1 MSRWRS
7 LAGVALAVGLAV
19 GCSITSPRPD
29 LSQYYVLTSIVSPAA
44 PPATRHPPAIGLGP
58 INLPGYL
65 DHNEIVTRVGPN
77 QLDLSPTDR
86 WAEPVDQNF
95 KNVLARNLG
104 QLIGT
109 DQIIQFPWYN
119 NVKLDYKIELSV
131 TRFDA
136 DQSGVVTL
144 NAKWIIREG
153 RGDRVLLAH
162 ESALTQPA
170 SSTSTAAEVAALSQ
184 SLGSLSQGIADAILQ
199 LQEQNAV
206 AGSERQLSASD

>member
-1 MSRWRS
+1 MRRR
-7 LAGVALAVGLAV
+7 LNLGGVALALGLAV

-29 LSQYYVLTSIVSPAA
+29 LSQYYVLTAIAPSAA
-44 PPATRHPPAIGLGP
+44 LPVMRHPPAIGLGP

-65 DHNEIVTRVGPN
+65 DHSEIATRVGPN
-77 QLDLSPTDR
+77 QLDFSPTDR

-109 DQIIQFPWYN
+109 DQIVQFPWFS
-119 NVKLDYKIELSV
+119 NVKLDYKIELNV

-144 NAKWIIREG
+144 NARWIIREA
-153 RGDRVLLAH
+153 RSDRVLLVH
-162 ESALTQPA
+162 EGSLTQPA
-170 SSTSTAAEVAALSQ
+170 STTSTAAEVAALSQ
-184 SLGSLSQGIADAILQ
+184 SLGSLSQAIADAIIHLQ
-199 LQEQNAV
+199 AQNV
-206 AGSERQLSASD
+206 QLSASD

>member
-1 MSRWRS
+1 MRDWRTI
-7 LAGVALAVGLAV
+7 AGFALALSLVG
-19 GCSITSPRPD
+19 GCSLTSPRPD
-29 LSQYYVLTSIVSPAA
+29 LSQYYVLTIIAPTAA
-44 PPATRHPPAIGLGP
+44 PPVTRHPPAIGLGP

-109 DQIIQFPWYN
+109 DQIVQFPWYSN
-119 NVKLDYKIELSV
+119 AKLDYKIELNV

-144 NAKWIIREG
+144 NAKWIIREA
-153 RGDRVLLAH
+153 RSDRVLLVH

-184 SLGSLSQGIADAILQ
+184 SLGSLSQGIANAIIQ
-199 LQEQNAV
+199 LQAQNV
-206 AGSERQLSASD
+206 QLSATD

>member
-1 MSRWRS
+1 MSRWRD
-7 LAGVALAVGLAV
+7 LAGVALTLGLAA

-29 LSQYYVLTSIVSPAA
+29 LSQYYVLTTIPAAA
-44 PPATRHPPAIGLGP
+44 PPVTRHPPAIGLGP

-109 DQIIQFPWYN
+109 DQIVQFPWYSN
-119 NVKLDYKIELSV
+119 AKLDYEIELNV

-144 NAKWIIREG
+144 NAKWIIREA
-153 RGDRVLLAH
+153 RTSRILLVH
-162 ESALTQPA
+162 ESALTRPA
-170 SSTSTAAEVAALSQ
+170 SSSSTGAEVAALSQ
-184 SLGSLSQGIADAILQ
+184 SLGSLSQAIADVIIQ
-199 LQEQNAV
+199 LQAQNV
-206 AGSERQLSASD
+206 QLSTSD

>member
-1 MSRWRS
+1 MSRWRT
-7 LAGVALAVGLAV
+7 LAGVALALELTV

-29 LSQYYVLTSIVSPAA
+29 LSQYYVLTTIAGLAA
-44 PPATRHPPAIGLGP
+44 PPVTRRPPAIGLGP

-65 DHNEIVTRVGPN
+65 DHNEMVTRVGPN

-109 DQIIQFPWYN
+109 DQIVQFPWYSN
-119 NVKLDYKIELSV
+119 AKLDYKIELNV

-136 DQSGVVTL
+136 DQSGLVTL
-144 NAKWIIREG
+144 NAKWIIREASNG
-153 RGDRVLLAH
+153 RILLVH
-162 ESALTQPA
+162 ESALTRPA
-170 SSTSTAAEVAALSQ
+170 SSTSTAAEVAVLSQ
-184 SLGSLSQGIADAILQ
+184 SLGSLSQAIADAVMQ
-199 LQEQNAV
+199 LQAQNLQV
-206 AGSERQLSASD
+206 SASD